1 MAVPLLLLVLM
12 VTSGCSRRQER
23 KLDIQDP
30 DTVFHQVNTHNNPM
44 FQNDV
49 VMNDDPATTHHGP
62 PHARSEKKD
71 NQKLAHK
78 ALSTLL
84 SNENLSKSHIQVAS
98 YYGKVLVVG
107 EVQSVENIILCRDII
122 HEVPEVDD
130 AVFFLQPIP
139 NNSPSQQISDSKV
152 TTTVRHTLQNLGVS
166 FSHIVP
172 ITNRGTIYL
181 VGPIDIKDKSRIH
194 TTLSQIPHVS
204 DVRFI

>member
-1 MAVPLLLLVLM
+1 M

-44 FQNDV
+44 FQNALI
-49 VMNDDPATTHHGP
+49 MNDDQATTHQEL

-78 ALSTLL
+78 VLSTLL

-107 EVQSVENIILCRDII
+107 EVQSVKNIILCKDII
-122 HEVPEVDD
+122 HEVPNVND

-139 NNSPSQQISDSKV
+139 NNSPSQQVADSKV
-152 TTTVRHTLQNLGVS
+152 TTTVRHTLQKLGVS
-166 FSHIVP
+166 FSHIQP

-181 VGPIDIKDKSRIH
+181 VGPIDKKDKSRIRS
-194 TTLSQIPHVS
+194 TLSQIPNVS
-204 DVRFI
+204 DVHFI